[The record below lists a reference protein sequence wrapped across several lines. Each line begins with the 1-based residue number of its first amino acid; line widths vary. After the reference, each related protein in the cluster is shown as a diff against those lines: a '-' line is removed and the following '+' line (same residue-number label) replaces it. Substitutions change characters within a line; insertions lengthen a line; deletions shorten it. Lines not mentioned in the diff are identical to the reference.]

1 MHSLERWSPGLPVEL
16 SMVVPHHKM
25 PPWWSAIH
33 RGPNMEA
40 QTKRVL
46 FFSSELIYQ
55 CVCVY
60 VLCVCMWIDD
70 RNKGKKI
77 FYYYYFCSQRLV
89 NPLIGV
95 VLLLLFFFHFF
106 HIKKIKSKGCQANAT
121 PPTEGLKIPLSGGW
135 VFTIIILCSFALY
148 CGCGICYNKVLTQE
162 PRWRD
167 SIPCGKYI
175 K

>member
-1 MHSLERWSPGLPVEL
+1 MCC
-16 SMVVPHHKM
+16 
-25 PPWWSAIH
+25 A
-33 RGPNMEA
+33 
-40 QTKRVL
+40 
-46 FFSSELIYQ
+46 
-55 CVCVY
+55 CVCG
-60 VLCVCMWIDD
+60 LMTGI
-70 RNKGKKI
+70 KGKKYFIIII
-77 FYYYYFCSQRLV
+77 FVHNGWSILLSGSFCYYY
-89 NPLIGV
+89 
-95 VLLLLFFFHFF
+95 FFFHFF